1 MPFDPKVP
9 STPQFWSSLERRLR
23 EAVRLRALRERRV
36 QTLQSAAGAV
46 ATIASFGAAALMML
60 GPAAPLSTTTT
71 QAIAVPASI
80 DLLASPAADQTV
92 YYSRSGTTTSV
103 TLPDRLAGHGY
114 EVTVLRQYVNDPSA
128 HGRVLDVRGPTRLN
142 VGRDPAAGPVVIV
155 IGQAIGTG
163 LSFAG

>member
-46 ATIASFGAAALMML
+46 ATIASFGAALVMVF
-60 GPAAPLSTTTT
+60 GPAAPLTTTTT
-71 QAIAVPASI
+71 QAIAIPTSME
-80 DLLASPAADQTV
+80 LAAPAAPDEIV
-92 YYSRSGTTTSV
+92 YYTQTGTTTSV

-114 EVTVLRQYVNDPSA
+114 EVTVLTQYVTDPA
-128 HGRVLDVRGPTRLN
+128 ADGRVLDVRGPTRLD
-142 VGRDPAAGPVVIV
+142 VGGDPAAGPVVIV

>member
-9 STPQFWSSLERRLR
+9 TTPQFWSNLERKLR

-36 QTLQSAAGAV
+36 QMLQSAAGAV
-46 ATIASFGAAALMML
+46 ATIASFGAGIMMMF
-60 GPAAPLSTTTT
+60 GPVAPLSTTTT
-71 QAIAVPASI
+71 QAIAVPTSI
-80 DLLASPAADQTV
+80 DLAVSATPAHVA
-92 YYSRSGTTTSV
+92 YYAGPTTSV

-114 EVTVLRQYVNDPSA
+114 EVTVLTQYVTDPA
-128 HGRVLDVRGPTRLN
+128 ADGRVLDVRGPTRLN